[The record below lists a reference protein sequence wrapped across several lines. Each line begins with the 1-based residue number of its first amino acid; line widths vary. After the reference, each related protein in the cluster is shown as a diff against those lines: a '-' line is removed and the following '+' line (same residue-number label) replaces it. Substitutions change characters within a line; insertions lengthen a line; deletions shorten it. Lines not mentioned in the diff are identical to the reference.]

1 MHLMYLKIL
10 LHKGALCY
18 SVTKGHSLKEVQ
30 YLCTVY
36 ANKHFLKIPAIEPK
50 QEIENQNEIVL
61 FIFVL

>member
-1 MHLMYLKIL
+1 MHLMYLKVL

-36 ANKHFLKIPAIEPK
+36 ANKHL
-50 QEIENQNEIVL
+50 NNYSH
-61 FIFVL
+61 